1 MQECPPGLRAL
12 LVPRSWGSPA
22 PRGHGARAP
31 APSQAWHRLPVPA
44 RGWGPPGPRHNDGRA
59 ACPQPLHPW
68 VRARWVI
75 PIPPGAAAT
84 SAHAQHLETLSKP
97 GLLDRPP
104 PSGPQ
109 LCSGMGVLGPTSP
122 SSSGMQ
128 VLWLRLPREPKENL
142 SSEDLTSTK
151 AAPGRGGSSGWH
163 QARAGQADTKG
174 QIG

>member
-44 RGWGPPGPRHNDGRA
+44 RGWGPPGPQHNDGRA

-104 PSGPQ
+104 PPPDHSCARGWGSSAPHPHPPQ
-109 LCSGMGVLGPTSP
+109 GCRCSGSGSHVSPKRTCPQKTSP
-122 SSSGMQ
+122 ARKQPPAAAAAAGGTRPG
-128 VLWLRLPREPKENL
+128 LGK
-142 SSEDLTSTK
+142 LTQR
-151 AAPGRGGSSGWH
+151 GR
-163 QARAGQADTKG
+163 
-174 QIG
+174 